1 MSKEEEK
8 HDVGDTKVKPTSPKP
23 GTGIDEDL
31 TVDTTTGSPKQVED
45 GTKDETMEKDED
57 STHKQNPSATASST
71 KPPFVS
77 DERGGGLDSLIGED
91 TSPIF
96 GLSDKTFDSF
106 DAGLTLPPPGIIKD
120 DAQLQEERKE
130 EQLRS
135 DYLRRTGWTESYDP
149 KSQSKFKTPT
159 KGKPEGIT
167 SIAIIQQDDDDDELS
182 LNTAGSEGSRIRRIG
197 EFFSARKGAKE
208 RSPIRSRRLGRRKRS
223 KQLDP
228 TPRH

>member
-8 HDVGDTKVKPTSPKP
+8 HDVGDTKVEPTSPKP
-23 GTGIDEDL
+23 GTGTDEDL
-31 TVDTTTGSPKQVED
+31 TVDDKDLTVDTTAGSPKQVED

-71 KPPFVS
+71 KPPFVN

-106 DAGLTLPPPGIIKD
+106 DMSLTPPPPPETTKD
-120 DAQLQEERKE
+120 VAQLQKER
-130 EQLRS
+130 QQRS
-135 DYLRRTGWTESYDP
+135 DFLRRTGWTESYDP
-149 KSQSKFKTPT
+149 KSQSQFKTPT

-182 LNTAGSEGSRIRRIG
+182 LNTAGSEGSRILI
-197 EFFSARKGAKE
+197 K
-208 RSPIRSRRLGRRKRS
+208 
-223 KQLDP
+223 
-228 TPRH
+228 